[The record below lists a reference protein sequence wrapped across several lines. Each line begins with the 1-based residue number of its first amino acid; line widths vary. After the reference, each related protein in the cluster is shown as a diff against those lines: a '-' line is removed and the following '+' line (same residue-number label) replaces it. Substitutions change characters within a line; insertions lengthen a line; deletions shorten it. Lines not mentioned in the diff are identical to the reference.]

1 MGWLLY
7 NLMIQNEQGDWVPGA
22 HILTA
27 REDSDIVAA
36 GLCQVGDSYCYYSI
50 LITSTSTSRS
60 KHGVRIAGIFT
71 TCLQTTPPV
80 SNVLFERHFVALRL
94 ANRRSTIFS
103 AKSTPSAPSRKPSL
117 VRPTQK
123 HESTS
128 LLHYTEVERR
138 TQWVDDWEELEG

>member
-1 MGWLLY
+1 VMDSTHNTNQMGWLLY
-7 NLMIQNEQGDWVPGA
+7 NLMIRNEQGDWVPGA

-60 KHGVRIAGIFT
+60 KHGVRIAGIFA

-80 SNVLFERHFVALRL
+80 SN
-94 ANRRSTIFS
+94 
-103 AKSTPSAPSRKPSL
+103 PSSRVHILLTL
-117 VRPTQK
+117 V
-123 HESTS
+123 
-128 LLHYTEVERR
+128 
-138 TQWVDDWEELEG
+138 